1 MRSPSEVAS
10 HVDSAKRLLALAAPG
25 RRRFLTACGLG
36 VLAVGCG
43 VGLIA
48 CAAWLISA
56 ASLQPHIATLTVA
69 IVGVRVFALGKAALR
84 YGERLVSHDVAF
96 RMLATIRM
104 RFVAALEPLSPGA
117 LPVYHRGDLLARMV
131 SDIDGLRD
139 LPLRVL
145 QPVAVAAGAAALAVG
160 IVATL
165 LPSSA
170 AVLATTLAIAAVA
183 APAVTSWANRRAD
196 ARLAKARA
204 DLSTGVV
211 TLLNARADLVAYGAA
226 SQHLAKL
233 SALDA
238 GLTRI
243 ARSSALAAGVG
254 AGLSAVCA
262 GAAVWGALALGT
274 SAVRDDVLS
283 GVMLAVV
290 VLIPLAAFE
299 AVQVLPTA
307 TLAYSRSRQS
317 GERVVELMETPVP
330 VTERANVRRLDR
342 ANLWPISL
350 QGAGA
355 RWPNTHSSAPA
366 AVTGVDLEL
375 MPGHTIAVV
384 GASGSGKT
392 TLSAMLLRFVELS
405 SGGYHLGG
413 VNARDIPGDEV
424 RRMVGLC
431 AQDAHIFDS
440 TIRENLRLAR
450 PDCDDDDLRDA
461 LRRVRLLEW
470 VERLPDGLD
479 THVGEGGQRLS
490 EGERRRI
497 SVARALLADFPAI
510 VFDEPTA
517 NLDQPTADAL
527 VRDLLAAT
535 ADRATMV
542 ITHRLS
548 ALEFVDE
555 IIVLKNGSVA
565 ERGKHDQLVLAGG
578 LYTHSWR
585 SEHGRVQS
593 PGRSERL

>member
-1 MRSPSEVAS
+1 MR
-10 HVDSAKRLLALAAPG
+10 RLLALAVPG
-25 RRRFLTACGLG
+25 RGRFCTACAVG
-36 VLAVGCG
+36 VLAVGSG

-84 YGERLVSHDVAF
+84 YLERLVSHDVAF
-96 RMLATIRM
+96 RMLANIRM

-117 LPVYHRGDLLARMV
+117 LPVYHRGDLLSRMV
-131 SDIDGLRD
+131 SDVDGLQE

-145 QPVAVAAGAAALAVG
+145 QPIAVAAGTAALAVG
-160 IVATL
+160 VVATL

-170 AVLATTLAIAAVA
+170 AVLAATLAVAAIAAPA
-183 APAVTSWANRRAD
+183 ATSWANRRAE
-196 ARLAKARA
+196 ARLATARA
-204 DLSTGVV
+204 ELSTSVV
-211 TLLNARADLVAYGAA
+211 TLLTARSDLIAYGAA
-226 SQHLAKL
+226 PQHLAEMT
-233 SALDA
+233 ALDG

-254 AGLSAVCA
+254 AGLAVVCT
-262 GAAVWGALALGT
+262 GGAVWGALCLGT
-274 SAVRDDVLS
+274 SAVRDGAMS

-299 AVQVLPTA
+299 AVQVLPNSA
-307 TLAYSRSRQS
+307 LAYSRSRQS
-317 GERVVELMETPVP
+317 GERVLELMETPVP
-330 VTERANVRRLDR
+330 VSEPTSVRRLERANI
-342 ANLWPISL
+342 WPISL
-350 QGAGA
+350 QCVGG

-375 MPGHTIAVV
+375 MPGRTLAVV

-392 TLSAMLLRFVELS
+392 SLSAILLRFIELNAGS
-405 SGGYHLGG
+405 YHLGG
-413 VNARDIPGDEV
+413 VDVRDIPGDEV

-450 PDCDDDDLRDA
+450 PDCDDDELRDA
-461 LRRVRLLEW
+461 LRRVRLLDW

-479 THVGEGGQRLS
+479 THVGEGGRRLS
-490 EGERRRI
+490 AGERRRI

-527 VRDLLAAT
+527 VRDILTAT
-535 ADRATMV
+535 ADRATV
-542 ITHRLS
+542 LITHRLS
-548 ALEFVDE
+548 SLELVDE
-555 IIVLKNGSVA
+555 IIVLKNGGVA
-565 ERGKHDQLVLAGG
+565 ERGRHAQLVLAGG
-578 LYTHSWR
+578 LYTHAWE
-585 SEHGRVQS
+585 SEHAR
-593 PGRSERL
+593 RR